1 MVTNVCEYLETTA
14 KNYPYKTAIVEKDAS
29 ISFHDLHS
37 FAKSIATVLIKKKI
51 QKQSVITFL
60 PKSIKCVAAFAGIV
74 DSGNFYTPVDI
85 SMPEARIDKIIKIL
99 NPSCV
104 ITSMQLRGKIEKAG
118 FNGDTIIIEDVDV
131 SDIEEQS
138 IQLIRNKII
147 DTDPVY
153 VLFTSGSTG
162 EPKGVIITHR
172 NIIDY
177 IEWAVDACGIDESTV
192 MGNQSPFHFDISTQD
207 IYSCFKTAATL
218 VIIPET
224 YFMFPIKA
232 LEFIREN
239 GINYL
244 YWVPSAFINVSMKN
258 SLNKVDISC
267 VRKIIFGGEVM
278 PVKHLKKWQENIP
291 GLKVMNVYGPTEATV
306 NITYYNV
313 ERSFD
318 DSELLPLGYPCG
330 NTELILLGEDNKRV
344 TDPYIKGELCARG
357 SGLSPGYWNNKE
369 KTQEVFVQNPLNEFY
384 NDIIYK
390 TGDLAHYN
398 DNGELVFDGRKDF
411 QIKHM
416 GYRIELGEIEANSL
430 ALPYISE
437 CCCVYDDNQ
446 RQIVLYLT
454 DEVEQIK
461 LMNDLK
467 KRLPRYMLPNR
478 VVFIKSMPHNH
489 SGKIDRALLKEL
501 L

>member
-1 MVTNVCEYLETTA
+1 M
-14 KNYPYKTAIVEKDAS
+14 EKDAS

-104 ITSMQLRGKIEKAG
+104 ITSMRLRGKIEKAG

-244 YWVPSAFINVSMKN
+244 YWVPSAFYKCIYEN
-258 SLNKVDISC
+258 S
-267 VRKIIFGGEVM
+267 
-278 PVKHLKKWQENIP
+278 
-291 GLKVMNVYGPTEATV
+291 
-306 NITYYNV
+306 
-313 ERSFD
+313 
-318 DSELLPLGYPCG
+318 
-330 NTELILLGEDNKRV
+330 
-344 TDPYIKGELCARG
+344 
-357 SGLSPGYWNNKE
+357 
-369 KTQEVFVQNPLNEFY
+369 
-384 NDIIYK
+384 
-390 TGDLAHYN
+390 
-398 DNGELVFDGRKDF
+398 
-411 QIKHM
+411 
-416 GYRIELGEIEANSL
+416 
-430 ALPYISE
+430 
-437 CCCVYDDNQ
+437 
-446 RQIVLYLT
+446 
-454 DEVEQIK
+454 
-461 LMNDLK
+461 
-467 KRLPRYMLPNR
+467 
-478 VVFIKSMPHNH
+478 
-489 SGKIDRALLKEL
+489 
-501 L
+501 